1 MATSQP
7 ESITVDD
14 DKMCSICRE
23 NIKTPRYLPC
33 KHYFCHECLSSD
45 IISQTKICKACGQ
58 YVPKALQIPEF
69 KGNYAA
75 IHICE
80 HCGQRFSLSCHHS
93 LCKICLPIFR
103 GVGFKCPT
111 CHKDTFLPGNSE
123 NPEEW
128 ASLFPTNI
136 PPKNC

>member
-45 IISQTKICKACGQ
+45 ACGE
-58 YVPKALQIPEF
+58 YVPKALQEPEF

-80 HCGQRFSLSCHHS
+80 FCGKRFSLSCHHS
-93 LCKICLPIFR
+93 MCTRCLPNFR
-103 GVGFKCPT
+103 RVGFKCPT

-136 PPKNC
+136 PPQNC